1 MQAKPRD
8 GRGVDAPGWA
18 LGTRDPHGSGTL
30 TQSRWDAPREYQPT
44 PLEQCVG
51 SPHGAALSPMVG
63 LVTSPSPGMA
73 HGDSVGYFTWS
84 EALGEGEASFS
95 SSDALQMGSPTSL
108 WVLSCSAM
116 GSLSLGYREDPN
128 HDSDELSHRAA
139 GQQGRAWGCWAKV
152 ISCCAKGKTT
162 EGRRNKILLRLAPG
176 RASPLLLWDELAL
189 AGGRCCGSK
198 HLVAKGHRGHEP
210 LTRFFPASPTPPER
224 DPCAGSA
231 ALHVGTVKQPKQR
244 LRLYQRPSSE
254 GGDGWECPGRIKP
267 LCCLLPALYSQGDFP
282 QAHLS
287 ASPLGQ

>member
-63 LVTSPSPGMA
+63 LVTSPSPGLA

-84 EALGEGEASFS
+84 EALGEGKASFS

-108 WVLSCSAM
+108 WVLSCSAT

-139 GQQGRAWGCWAKV
+139 GQQGRVWGCWAKV
-152 ISCCAKGKTT
+152 ISAVQKGKQQR
-162 EGRRNKILLRLAPG
+162 EGGTKSCCVWHQDEPPPYCCGTSSLWPGAGAVAPSTWWQRGAGDTSHSPISFLLHPH
-176 RASPLLLWDELAL
+176 PLSVTLAL
-189 AGGRCCGSK
+189 V
-198 HLVAKGHRGHEP
+198 L
-210 LTRFFPASPTPPER
+210 
-224 DPCAGSA
+224 
-231 ALHVGTVKQPKQR
+231 QP
-244 LRLYQRPSSE
+244 
-254 GGDGWECPGRIKP
+254 
-267 LCCLLPALYSQGDFP
+267 FT
-282 QAHLS
+282 
-287 ASPLGQ
+287 